1 MAAPS
6 VRPRPTTPRALA
18 RVVVACL
25 ALVAWVGVQAA
36 ALAHVGCGTCA
47 AGAPHGHDTCRADA
61 SGASSRCCHGHRHA
75 PVDGHGDGHDAEH
88 GDAHHDAHSHPQGR
102 DDAPPAPDD
111 HDADTC
117 TLCAFAAGVVDA
129 PSIVVALAPATTG
142 TPRAAAPF
150 VAPTSAPRFEPGLAR
165 GPPTLP
171 RS

>member
-6 VRPRPTTPRALA
+6 VRPRPTPPRALA

-36 ALAHVGCGTCA
+36 ALAHVGCGTCTR
-47 AGAPHGHDTCRADA
+47 GASHGDDTCRTDA
-61 SGASSRCCHGHRHA
+61 PHATSRCGHAHRHA
-75 PVDGHGDGHDAEH
+75 HDAAHGDAH
-88 GDAHHDAHSHPQGR
+88 GDAHGHAHHDAHSHPQGR